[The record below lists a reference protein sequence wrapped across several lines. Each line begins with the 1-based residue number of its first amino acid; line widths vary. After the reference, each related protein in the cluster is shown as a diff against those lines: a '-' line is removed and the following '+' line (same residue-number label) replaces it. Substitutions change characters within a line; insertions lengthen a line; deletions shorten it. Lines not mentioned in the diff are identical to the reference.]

1 MQRQTTCLVHLQ
13 TIPKWLQS
21 GETFKKICDT
31 WGTPDIDHFSNRLYV
46 LHGSQIQ
53 DLPLLM
59 HFQKIRNNLLISTA
73 FFHLA

>member
-31 WGTPDIDHFSNRLYV
+31 WGTPDIDHFSNRLNLKV
-46 LHGSQIQ
+46 TVCASWKQDPGSSFI
-53 DLPLLM
+53 
-59 HFQKIRNNLLISTA
+59 NA
-73 FFHLA
+73 FSKN